1 MTAQGKKALILVTD
15 FGVEE
20 PELLQ
25 PIEDLKK
32 AGIDV
37 TVASDSGDTIQTVT
51 GDKDWAS
58 TVEPDVSLDA
68 VSADDFDIVVLP
80 GGTVNADTLRGNA
93 KAQALLQAMTSAGK
107 PIAAVC
113 HAPWTFIDAGL
124 AEGKTLTSY
133 SSVKI
138 DLENAG
144 ATWVDEQ
151 VKRCPA
157 NGWVAITS
165 RNPGDLDAF
174 SKAIVDELATA

>member
-1 MTAQGKKALILVTD
+1 MTAQGKKALVLVTD

-20 PELLQ
+20 AELLR
-25 PIEDLKK
+25 PVEDLKR
-32 AGIDV
+32 AGVEV
-37 TVASDSGDTIQTVT
+37 TVASDSGNTVQTVS

-58 TVEPDVSLDA
+58 TYKPDTSLDA
-68 VSADDFDIVVLP
+68 VTANDFDIIVLP
-80 GGTVNADTLRGNA
+80 GGTVNADTLRGNE
-93 KAQALLQAMTSAGK
+93 KVQALLQAVSRAGK

-113 HAPWTFIDAGL
+113 HAPWVFIDAAL

-133 SSVKI
+133 TSVKI

-174 SKAIVDELATA
+174 DQAIVDELAHA

>member
-20 PELLQ
+20 PELLR
-25 PIEDLKK
+25 PVEDLKK

-37 TVASDSGDTIQTVT
+37 TVASDTGKTVQTVT

-58 TVEPDVSLDA
+58 TLEPDTSLED

-80 GGTVNADTLRGNA
+80 GGTVNADTLRGNTTA
-93 KAQALLQAMTSAGK
+93 HALLQAMSSAGK

-124 AEGKTLTSY
+124 AKGKTLTSY
-133 SSVKI
+133 TSVKI

-174 SKAIVDELATA
+174 SKAIVDELATV